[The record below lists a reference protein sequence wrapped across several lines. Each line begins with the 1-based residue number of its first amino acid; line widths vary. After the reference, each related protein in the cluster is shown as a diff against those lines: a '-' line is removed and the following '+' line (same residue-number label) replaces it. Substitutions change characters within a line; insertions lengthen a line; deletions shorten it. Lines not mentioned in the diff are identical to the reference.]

1 MICKSCLLR
10 LLTSCSYVEHCHP
23 FLPIVDIGRPQAFE
37 VVRES
42 PALICSI
49 AAVASRFYH
58 GYLDRTSGADLVI
71 NGFPSD
77 SSLPT
82 ALANLAE
89 EHLSDILLH
98 KRHTL
103 ADVQAILLLAAWG
116 LRSGG
121 GGPDAW
127 VISGHASRVGM
138 RLGLH
143 QPMQR
148 LCASKVCQMTSMHE
162 RSTRW
167 DQSPVNGVP
176 GFVGHGKSSHLE
188 SHPSH

>member
-143 QPMQR
+143 QADAKIMRIESMPDDEHARKINKMGSVTRQR
-148 LCASKVCQMTSMHE
+148 RTWLCWSWQVE
-162 RSTRW
+162 
-167 DQSPVNGVP
+167 
-176 GFVGHGKSSHLE
+176 
-188 SHPSH
+188 PS